1 MYDPE
6 RGYPIVVPCV
16 LYDDP
21 VDAVGWLTDVLDFR
35 EAVRATLP
43 DGWVGHIEMERAGFI
58 ILLGRRG
65 EESGDAS
72 SLTQVFVADVDAS
85 CERAIAGGGTLVD
98 PPGSVPG
105 VCGKPWWPTLAR
117 TGGCSRSMS
126 GTQIRATGTARS
138 FGSFPA
144 ESSGPFP
151 AELAV

>member
-21 VDAVGWLTDVLDFR
+21 VGVVGWLTDVLGFR

-43 DGWVGHIEMERAGFI
+43 DGWVGHIEMERAGFV

-65 EESGDAS
+65 VESGDVS

-85 CERAIAGGGTLVD
+85 CERAIAGGGVLVD
-98 PPGSVPG
+98 PPGERPWGVRQAVVADPGAHRWVLTQHVRDTNPSDWYGEILRPVPG
-105 VCGKPWWPTLAR
+105 
-117 TGGCSRSMS
+117 
-126 GTQIRATGTARS
+126 
-138 FGSFPA
+138 
-144 ESSGPFP
+144 
-151 AELAV
+151 